1 MKTFDVQT
9 NTHDQFVN
17 ITDQVQQAVKE
28 LGITD
33 GVVTVFTPHT
43 TCGLTINENDDPNVA
58 NDLLQ
63 QFDAMVPWQQE
74 FYAHTGGNTAAHM
87 KTTLV
92 GSSVQLIVAKGNIQL
107 GMWQGVYLCEFDGP
121 RIRHVWMR

>member
-1 MKTFDVQT
+1 
-9 NTHDQFVN
+9 
-17 ITDQVQQAVKE
+17 
-28 LGITD
+28 
-33 GVVTVFTPHT
+33 VVTVFTPHT

-74 FYAHTGGNTAAHM
+74 FRAPRAETQAAHM

-92 GSSVQLIVAKGNIQL
+92 GSSCATYVAKGNIQL

-121 RIRHVWMR
+121 RTATCGCADRRRMARRNPHGAL